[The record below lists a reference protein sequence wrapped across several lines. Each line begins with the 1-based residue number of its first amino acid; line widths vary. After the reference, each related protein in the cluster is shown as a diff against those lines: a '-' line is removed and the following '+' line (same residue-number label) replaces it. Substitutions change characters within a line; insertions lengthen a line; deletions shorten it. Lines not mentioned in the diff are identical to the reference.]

1 MFGVSGFV
9 TISFEF
15 FCSVVLVVV
24 LSVAALICVFECG
37 FGIGG

>member
-1 MFGVSGFV
+1 MFGVSGFA

-15 FCSVVLVVV
+15 FCSVVVV